1 MRFNPTNT
9 TLRCPFCGSPLTVPI
24 QSIIDALEQPELKA
38 RLLTGRLN
46 SFTCPTCRNT
56 GAISAPF
63 IYHDANKEL
72 ALIFMPMENSRSQ
85 PEQQRMIGQL
95 TQAVMNSVPPEKRR
109 AYLLQ
114 PQQFFRVQTLVDEIL
129 RADGVTPEMMQA
141 QQARVDLLRRLVE
154 TRDDAS
160 FQAVARE
167 NDAQIDGTFFQMMTL
182 AMASAESDNR
192 PDEFERLGVVR
203 DLLLDLTTFG
213 RKAKAQAVAVEA
225 LMANLTRENLIDQ
238 LIMAPDSPT
247 RESLLALGRPLLDYP
262 FFQQLTA
269 KIDAAKKAGDS
280 AEADRLTELRK
291 EILALRDKL
300 DAQTQQMI
308 QQRANV
314 LRELMVSEDLE
325 QAANAQAGALDDMFF
340 NILSSEMQAA
350 QQAGDA
356 KTVERL
362 RQVGNAAMAV
372 IQRMQPPEV
381 QFINALL
388 SVQYPGQTR
397 ELLERNRKALVP
409 EFLEWMGTVEADL
422 RAEGRTQ
429 SADRMVQVI
438 AQARDLVG
446 TSTG

>member
-238 LIMAPDSPT
+238 LIKAPDSPT